1 MWSETGMFN
10 RPEPEDI
17 DATLS
22 RLGFNP
28 LSVIVS
34 PSGELLAEGGG
45 MVELQVTV
53 TNRGNVGALID
64 VVIDP
69 TSQPLRDWCAQ
80 PRQRLALSPQQS
92 YEVIFTLHVPE
103 QTLPGTYGYLLVVDA
118 PEHYPEASPVQQQG
132 HVLVQLPAQQTT
144 PVRDPT
150 FLVIPATD
158 PGHPLVLTG
167 GITAGVRVR
176 VQNRSP
182 RVDRFQMEC
191 EDIAADWF
199 LVVYPEG
206 IFTLGQVQTEPCLE
220 LNPGAEGE
228 IELRLQ
234 APVTALAGQYSA
246 TVRVRSTNDPG
257 LALIEAVYLEV
268 APQYAVQ
275 VDWQTLRGRVR
286 RQMGLYE
293 ISLHNQGNSPRSIGF
308 TARTDREQPWGEF
321 TFDPPLVALVPT
333 QADRVSLAVQPKKGR
348 PWWGKGAELEFA
360 VLLQDNNDLPLEPE
374 RLAGVLIWEARPW
387 WQLALLIALA
397 VLGLAGLAFLLWWW
411 LLRPPVPPRILAFTT
426 DAASYQIANRDVV
439 RLNWQISQPRQLTSL
454 QIQGVSPGGEV
465 VSQRRTYGMQGG
477 IPRELANFCTLQRQ
491 ELTCRFVPTDARAAG
506 TYIFELVGVTRRGR
520 ELPLIRTAPVVM
532 APVPPKPEVVA
543 VIQSFAPTQTLVA
556 ENLDTPTTINLNWR
570 ISQPQQAQQ
579 IRLQT
584 LTPEGLAVNPPQT
597 FAPDQAPKDFCRS
610 QAQNLTCTNLP
621 VTVPQAGLYLFELT
635 VLQKGKPPQTQ
646 KTDLVKVNPAPTR
659 IVDFSVNGTP
669 AQPKYVF
676 ALKPQETVNVNLAWQ
691 VIGSPNVRVELQPTP
706 GSVGTIGGLSYPLT
720 AQTGS
725 QVLTL
730 TATNPLGEQV
740 SRSLILEVVALPPDP
755 RPSPDPAAA
764 KQGRPPGTLPG
775 ETVPIGPPPKPQPHE
790 EPPRLK

>member
-1 MWSETGMFN
+1 MWSETGMFSQS
-10 RPEPEDI
+10 EPENI
-17 DATLS
+17 DTTLS
-22 RLGFNP
+22 RLGFSP

-34 PSGELLAEGGG
+34 PSGELLASGGDT
-45 MVELQVTV
+45 VELQVTV

-69 TSQPLRDWCAQ
+69 TSQPLRDWCPQ

-92 YEVIFTLHVPE
+92 YEVIFPLHIPE

-118 PEHYPEASPVQQQG
+118 PEHYPEAAPVQQQG

-158 PGHPLVLTG
+158 PLHPVVLAG
-167 GITAGVRVR
+167 GGTASVRVR

-199 LVVYPEG
+199 QVVYPEG
-206 IFTLGQVQTEPCLE
+206 LLTLGQVRTEPCLE
-220 LNPGAEGE
+220 LNPGADGE

-246 TVRVRSTNDPG
+246 TLRVRSTNDPG
-257 LALIEAVYLEV
+257 LALIEALYLEV
-268 APQYAVQ
+268 APQYGVQ

-286 RQMGLYE
+286 RQTGLYE
-293 ISLHNQGNSPRSIGF
+293 ITLHNRGNSPREIGF
-308 TARTDREQPWGEF
+308 TVRTDREQPWGVF
-321 TFDPPLVALVPT
+321 TFDPPQVALVPT
-333 QADRVSLAVQPKKGR
+333 QTERVALAVQPKQGR
-348 PWWGKGAELEFA
+348 PWWGQGAELEFV
-360 VLLQDNNDLPLEPE
+360 VLLQDPQGLPLEPE
-374 RLAGVLIWEARPW
+374 RLEGVLVWEARPW
-387 WQLALLIALA
+387 WQLALLVALG
-397 VLGLAGLAFLLWWW
+397 VLGLAGLAFLIWWW
-411 LLRPPVPPRILAFTT
+411 LFRPPVPPRILAFTT
-426 DAASYQIANRDVV
+426 DAASYQVANRDVV
-439 RLNWQISQPRQLTSL
+439 RLNWQISQPRQLASL
-454 QIQGVSPGGEV
+454 QIQGISPGGGV
-465 VSQRRTYGMQGG
+465 VSQRRTYAVQAG

-520 ELPLIRTAPVVM
+520 ELPPVRTAPVVM
-532 APVPPKPEVVA
+532 APVPARPPVVA
-543 VIQSFAPTQTLVA
+543 TIQGFRPTQTQIA
-556 ENLDTPTTINLNWR
+556 ENLETPTTIDLNWQ

-597 FAPDQAPKDFCRS
+597 FTPEQAPNPFCRTER
-610 QAQNLTCTNLP
+610 QTLTCTNLP
-621 VTVPQAGLYLFELT
+621 VTVPQAGLYRFELT
-635 VLQKGKPPQTQ
+635 VVQKGQPPQVE
-646 KTDLVKVNPAPTR
+646 KTDLVQVSPAPTR
-659 IVDFSVNGTP
+659 IVDFSVNGAP

-676 ALKPQETVNVNLAWQ
+676 TLKPQETVNVNLAWQ
-691 VIGSPNVRVELQPTP
+691 VTGSPNVRVELQPTP
-706 GSVGTIGGLSYPLT
+706 GTVGTVGGLSYPLT
-720 AQTGS
+720 AQTGT

-740 SRSLILEVVALPPDP
+740 SRSLILEVVPLPSDP
-755 RPSPDPAAA
+755 RPDP
-764 KQGRPPGTLPG
+764 KQARPPGTLPGTLPG
-775 ETVPIGPPPKPQPHE
+775 ETVPVGPPPKPQPHE